1 MIERREEEGQ
11 KNRRN
16 KSGRLFL
23 LYEKWTITL
32 RDQPEYIKNEYSKN
46 KTVWSKSALFFP
58 VIFQKGA
65 LIREIGLAYLFI
77 RLLPKDYLQWLYIHI

>member
-1 MIERREEEGQ
+1 MPE
-11 KNRRN
+11 NRRN

-23 LYEKWTITL
+23 LYENWVIAL
-32 RDQPEYIKNEYSKN
+32 RNQPEYIKSGHLKN

-65 LIREIGLAYLFI
+65 LIREIYLAYIFI
-77 RLLPKDYLQWLYIHI
+77 RCHPP